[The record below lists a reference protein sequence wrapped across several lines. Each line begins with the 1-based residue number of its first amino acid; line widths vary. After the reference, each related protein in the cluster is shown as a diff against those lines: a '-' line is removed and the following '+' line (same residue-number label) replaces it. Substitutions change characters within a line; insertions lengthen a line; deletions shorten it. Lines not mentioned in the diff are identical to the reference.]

1 MHAWSVTG
9 NLQRHSATPKIGGRP
24 INLAN
29 VDKYIGKITRLQ
41 VGTSLKNGVGL
52 GASRRAHPLAQSIR
66 ITPANISDSVIQQ
79 LSLEAEHLMDQK
91 ESTRAGNGL
100 VNSNQPTHGSAGTCS
115 QCGHRDP
122 EAGGRSSG
130 GDNRRSTLRDR
141 GRKDADHEFF

>member
-1 MHAWSVTG
+1 
-9 NLQRHSATPKIGGRP
+9 
-24 INLAN
+24 
-29 VDKYIGKITRLQ
+29 
-41 VGTSLKNGVGL
+41 
-52 GASRRAHPLAQSIR
+52 
-66 ITPANISDSVIQQ
+66 
-79 LSLEAEHLMDQK
+79 MDQK

-141 GRKDADHEFF
+141 GRKDADHEFFQMTLISQIMTHKKQKQLIEMQAEADKLFQECRQTGKPFFEWHGWICDYIETQLSKYDEFK